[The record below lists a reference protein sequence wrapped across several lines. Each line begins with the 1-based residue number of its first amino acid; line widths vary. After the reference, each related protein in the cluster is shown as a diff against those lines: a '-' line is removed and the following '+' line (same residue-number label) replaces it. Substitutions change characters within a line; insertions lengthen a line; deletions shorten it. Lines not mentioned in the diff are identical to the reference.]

1 MTSTQQDQD
10 PGVFPDPEQKMIEE
24 GAPAEDRI
32 TGARLRWIMIALML
46 TMFLAALDQTIV
58 SVALPRI
65 VSDLNGLSSLAWV
78 VTAYLLASTASTPI
92 WGKIS
97 DLYGRKIMLQI
108 AIVMFLAASFLAG
121 ASQSMEWLIISRG
134 LQGLGGGGIMV
145 LAMAS
150 IADVIPPRERGRYT
164 GLFTATF
171 AFSSVAGPLIGGF
184 FVESISWRWIFYI
197 NLPFGII
204 AFFIIATV
212 FNVPAQRVQ
221 HKIDYIGAV
230 LMVAGVSTLLLLV
243 EWGGSRYAWGS
254 STILSMIAA
263 SFILLATFIWH
274 ETRTEEPLVPMSLFK
289 NPIFTVSS
297 AISFVVGLAMF
308 GAIIFMPV
316 FMQIVQGVTPTQ
328 AGMKMLPMMAGMAG
342 ASIIIGRLTS
352 RLGRYKMFP
361 IFGTASAAIGML
373 ILSQIAVDTPYW
385 HIALG
390 LFILGMGMGSTMQVL
405 MLAVQNSVPMK
416 DVGAAISGS
425 TFFRSIGGTLGTAI
439 FGAIMT
445 TQLAKNIKDSL
456 PAGSVTDTD
465 ISNLTSAVSTIA
477 SLPPT
482 LHDIVLNAYASAL
495 GHVYIV
501 AFPVMIIGFI
511 LTWFLKEIRLSPLLG
526 KEHPEE
532 LHHLEQ

>member
-1 MTSTQQDQD
+1 MSRTEQD
-10 PGVFPDPEQKMIEE
+10 PNPGLAPDPEAALIAG

-121 ASQSMEWLIISRG
+121 ASQTMEWLIISRG

-184 FVESISWRWIFYI
+184 FVESLSWRWIFYI
-197 NLPFGII
+197 NIPFGII
-204 AFFIIATV
+204 AFFVIAAV
-212 FNVPAQRVQ
+212 FNVPTQRVQ
-221 HKIDYIGAV
+221 HKIDYVGAA

-243 EWGGSRYAWGS
+243 EWGGTRYAWGS
-254 STILSMIAA
+254 STILTMTAA
-263 SFILLATFIWH
+263 SFILLSTFVWH
-274 ETRTEEPLVPMSLFK
+274 ETRTEEPLVPMALFK
-289 NPIFTVSS
+289 NQIFTMAS

-308 GAIIFMPV
+308 GAIIFIPV
-316 FMQIVQGVTPTQ
+316 FMQIVQGNTPTE

-342 ASIIIGRLTS
+342 TSIIVGRLTS

-361 IFGTASAAIGML
+361 IFGTASAAVSML

-385 HIALG
+385 FIAIG
-390 LFILGMGMGSTMQVL
+390 LFVLGMGMGSTMQVL
-405 MLAVQNSVPMK
+405 ALAVQNSVAMK
-416 DVGAAISGS
+416 DVGVAISGS
-425 TFFRSIGGTLGTAI
+425 TFFRSIGATLGTAI

-445 TQLAKNIKDSL
+445 TQLARNIETSF
-456 PAGSVTDTD
+456 PVGTVTDID
-465 ISNLTSAVSTIA
+465 VSKFTSAVSTISA
-477 SLPPT
+477 LPT
-482 LHDIVLNAYASAL
+482 KLHEIVLNAYADSL
-495 GHVYIV
+495 SHIFVV
-501 AFPVMIIGFI
+501 AFPIMVLGFV
-511 LTWFLKEIRLSPLLG
+511 LSLFLKEIRLSPLIG
-526 KEHPEE
+526 REHPEE
-532 LHHLEQ
+532 LRSFE

>member
-1 MTSTQQDQD
+1 MNRTQQEQD
-10 PGVFPDPEQKMIEE
+10 PWLAPDPEAALIAE
-24 GAPAEDRI
+24 GAPEQDRI
-32 TGARLRWIMIALML
+32 TGVRLRWIMIALML

-58 SVALPRI
+58 SVALPQI

-121 ASQSMEWLIISRG
+121 ASQTMEWLIISRG

-164 GLFTATF
+164 GLFTAVF

-184 FVESISWRWIFYI
+184 FVESLSWRWIFYI
-197 NLPFGII
+197 NLPLGII
-204 AFFIIATV
+204 AFFVIASV
-212 FNVPAQRVQ
+212 FHVPKQRVQ
-221 HKIDYIGAV
+221 HKIDYFGAV
-230 LMVAGVSTLLLLV
+230 LMVSGVSTLLLLV
-243 EWGGSRYAWGS
+243 EWGGHRYDWGS

-263 SFILLATFIWH
+263 SLILLSTFVWH
-274 ETRTEEPLVPMSLFK
+274 ELRTEEPLVPMSLFK

-297 AISFVVGLAMF
+297 AISFVVGLGMF

-316 FMQIVQGVTPTQ
+316 FLQIVQGVSPTE
-328 AGMKMLPMMAGMAG
+328 AGLKMLPMMAGMAG
-342 ASIIIGRLTS
+342 ASITVGRLTS

-361 IFGTASAAIGML
+361 IFGTASAAVGML
-373 ILSQIAVDTPYW
+373 LLSRIAIDTPYW
-385 HIALG
+385 YIAVG
-390 LFILGMGMGSTMQVL
+390 LFLLGMGMGSTLQVL
-405 MLAVQNSVPMK
+405 VLAVQNSVHIK

-445 TQLAKNIKDSL
+445 TQLTKNIEVAL
-456 PAGSVTDTD
+456 PAGSVNDMD
-465 ISNLTSAVSTIA
+465 VSKLTSAVSTIA
-477 SLPPT
+477 ALPT
-482 LHDIVLNAYASAL
+482 KLHDIVLSAYAGAL
-495 GHVYIV
+495 GHVFIV
-501 AFPVMIIGFI
+501 ALPIMIVG
-511 LTWFLKEIRLSPLLG
+511 LVLSLFLKEVKLSPLVG
-526 KEHPEE
+526 HEHPEE
-532 LHHLEQ
+532 LHSFE